1 MIRRPPRSTLFP
13 YTTLFRSAVGL
24 TGINPTNFVTYLLQ
38 EALAEEAS
46 TTASFLFLLLLLIV
60 SLGVFATALLLSAEQ
75 STRESSHGVLHLI
88 DGSSSL
94 LAAGQ
99 AAGQAAHGV
108 LHLID
113 GSSSL
118 LAAGQAAGQAA
129 HGVLHL

>member
-1 MIRRPPRSTLFP
+1 M
-13 YTTLFRSAVGL
+13 GL

-46 TTASFLFLLLLLIV
+46 TTAAFLFLFLLLLIV
-60 SLGVFATALLLSAEQ
+60 ALGLFATALLLSAEQ

-88 DGSSSL
+88 DGSSPL

-108 LHLID
+108 LHLIE
-113 GSSSL
+113 GSSTASL
-118 LAAGQAAGQAA
+118 VCATL
-129 HGVLHL
+129 LFLSFFFSFLLSPSR